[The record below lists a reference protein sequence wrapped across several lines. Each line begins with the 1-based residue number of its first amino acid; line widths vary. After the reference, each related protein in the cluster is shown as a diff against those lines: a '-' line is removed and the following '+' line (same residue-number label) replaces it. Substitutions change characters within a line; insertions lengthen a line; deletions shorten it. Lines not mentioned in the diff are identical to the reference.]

1 MKSNLRSMER
11 WEAAWQDKNLA
22 RVGRLALDFV
32 ILHPN
37 KPLICGRDKTSLVF
51 RPAELKRAGEM
62 AGEWGEFHDLD
73 RLR

>member
-1 MKSNLRSMER
+1 MER

-51 RPAELKRAGEM
+51 RPAELKRAGE
-62 AGEWGEFHDLD
+62 WGEFHDLD